1 MAKELDAHKV
11 VIDEFKGNPLLKI
24 VKVDEEGNEL
34 EKYSTAVSFGLTK
47 AKYILA
53 NIEGI
58 QKFVDD
64 LEKDKEKE
72 E

>member
-1 MAKELDAHKV
+1 MAKELDPHKV
-11 VIDEFKGNPLLKI
+11 VVDEFKGNPLLKI
-24 VKVDEEGNEL
+24 VKIDEEGNEL
-34 EKYSTAVSFGLTK
+34 EKYATAVSFGLTK

-64 LEKDKEKE
+64 LESKKE